1 MTRTLSALR
10 WILPLALALSAPVSA
25 RAEPAPAP
33 RPAPVMPSD
42 VPAKVEIRVQVI
54 RATKGG
60 AGIDPKLSGLAA
72 TLTKLPFDSFTL
84 VQEESYRIADGAAVE
99 LPISSKRVV
108 RLRLGSHNS
117 TEARVEVTYT
127 HEDSDPVDM
136 QVSIKRN
143 RAFLSVL
150 KGGDNGALLLK
161 IDVGY

>member
-1 MTRTLSALR
+1 MRCSPVIR
-10 WILPLALALSAPVSA
+10 WILPCALMLAMPPVASAQQP
-25 RAEPAPAP
+25 PAP
-33 RPAPVMPSD
+33 RPAPVMPSE

-60 AGIDPKLSGLAA
+60 GGLDPKLSSLAA
-72 TLTKLPFDSFTL
+72 TLSKLPFDSFTL

-127 HEDSDPVDM
+127 HEDADPVDM

-150 KGGDNGALLLK
+150 RGGDGGALLLK

>member
-1 MTRTLSALR
+1 MRFPTAIR
-10 WILPLALALSAPVSA
+10 WVLPLALSLA
-25 RAEPAPAP
+25 APASALAQQP
-33 RPAPVMPSD
+33 PPAHPAPVMPSE

-60 AGIDPKLSGLAA
+60 AGVDPKLSSLAA
-72 TLTKLPFDSFTL
+72 TLAKLPFDSFTL

-127 HEDSDPVDM
+127 HEDAEPVDM